1 MLVSARLFEGL
12 GQSIFEL
19 LQFDRGEVIDRT
31 VDAFGV
37 KPLHPVRG
45 RGLDLIDVSPGPFV
59 MDQLGLIESDLGLR
73 EGVVVGVA
81 DGSNRGVDA
90 FLDQAVGEGNGRID
104 AAGIGVMRQSGE
116 VGDAEP
122 VKLFV

>member
-104 AAGIGVMRQSGE
+104 AAGIGVKRQSGE
-116 VGDAEP
+116 VGGG
-122 VKLFV
+122 